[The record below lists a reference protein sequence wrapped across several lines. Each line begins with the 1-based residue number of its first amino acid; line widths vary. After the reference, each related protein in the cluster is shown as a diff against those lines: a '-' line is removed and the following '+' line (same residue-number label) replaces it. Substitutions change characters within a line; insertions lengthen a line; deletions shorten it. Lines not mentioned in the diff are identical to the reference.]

1 MIAAAGT
8 AAEMSVAAAE
18 TDAVTGERI
27 VAGGVRRLVAAT
39 GDAPSPATA
48 TGDAPSPA
56 TVRGKEPAH
65 RQSAGTDAP
74 SPVTAREKDPVPPR
88 NPAAAPRRAHQG

>member
-27 VAGGVRRLVAAT
+27 VAGGVRRLVA
-39 GDAPSPATA
+39 A